1 KNVSK
6 HPPCRMHG
14 EIPIPA
20 CRPVLIVRLADPRKR
35 CEDDA
40 SRLQDAMQRRDGQV
54 YLVNQLKGLGEY
66 DAVEGIR
73 RNLRSGGQVSDDSCL
88 RITLGYI
95 KHVAML
101 HP

>member
-1 KNVSK
+1 
-6 HPPCRMHG
+6 M
-14 EIPIPA
+14 
-20 CRPVLIVRLADPRKR
+20 
-35 CEDDA
+35 
-40 SRLQDAMQRRDGQV
+40 

-101 HP
+101 HPVSAELAGEGVVADL